1 MSESELYTDVAFMY
15 IILLG
20 LIFLAL
26 AMLLP
31 RMIAG

>member
-1 MSESELYTDVAFMY
+1 MSESELYADVAFMY

-31 RMIAG
+31 RMVAG